1 MRLPKENK
9 SSTIQGYCVSEDEMK
24 AENERAFIKSCIVC
38 MGIEELCDLLD
49 ELDISRDV
57 KNELEY
63 REELECREDN

>member
-1 MRLPKENK
+1 MRLPKENN
-9 SSTIQGYCVSEDEMK
+9 SNTIQGCCVSEDEMK

-38 MGIEELCDLLD
+38 MGIEELCDLLE

-63 REELECREDN
+63 REDN

>member
-1 MRLPKENK
+1 MRLPKENNQ
-9 SSTIQGYCVSEDEMK
+9 TQYCCVSEDEMK

-63 REELECREDN
+63 REDN

>member
-1 MRLPKENK
+1 
-9 SSTIQGYCVSEDEMK
+9 MK

-38 MGIEELCDLLD
+38 MGVEELCDILE

-63 REELECREDN
+63 REDN